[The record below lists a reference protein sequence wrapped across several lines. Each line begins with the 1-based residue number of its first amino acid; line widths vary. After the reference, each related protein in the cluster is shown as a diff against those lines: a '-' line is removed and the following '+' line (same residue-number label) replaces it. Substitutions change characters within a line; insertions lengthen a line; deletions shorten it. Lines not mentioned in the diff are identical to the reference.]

1 MKRIILFLLTLAN
14 LLPTAYKF
22 KYQKEEVCAK
32 TQEYAILENFNDIDE
47 EFTHKINIDSESA
60 YLMDYNT
67 GTVLYAKNETT
78 KKTIASMCK
87 VMTLL
92 ICFEKESEGAISFDD
107 TITISERASSMGGS
121 QVFLEANREYKI
133 SELIKSIVV
142 ASANDASVAMAEH
155 IAGSE
160 ELFVDIMNEKCKELS
175 MENTVFTNATGLPKE
190 GQFSC
195 AKDVAK
201 MFSELLKHDKYYNFS
216 KIWMD
221 KIYHDEEKFTEIAN
235 TNKLIRYYDGCD
247 SGKTGYTSE
256 SGHCLTASAKRKGMR
271 LISVIIKAPSSKTRF
286 ADCSNL
292 FNYGF
297 ANFENKMIIDNK
309 KPLNIQVS
317 VENGKTDTIKVQAEK
332 PFFSFGIKGKKDS
345 FDVDFVPNNK
355 VFAPINT
362 GDIVGKLEI
371 YKNSVL
377 VGEVNVVSM
386 ENVEKEGFFDV
397 VTKIIK
403 NWQI

>member
-32 TQEYAILENFNDIDE
+32 AQEYAIFENYKDIDE
-47 EFTHKINIDSESA
+47 MFSHKISIDSESA
-60 YLMDYNT
+60 YLMDYTT
-67 GTVLYAKNETT
+67 GTVLYSKNETV

-92 ICFEKESEGAISFDD
+92 ICFEKEAEGVISFDD
-107 TITISERASSMGGS
+107 TITVSERASSMGGS
-121 QVFLEANREYKI
+121 QVFLEANKEYKI
-133 SELIKSIVV
+133 NELIKSIVV

-201 MFSELLKHDKYYNFS
+201 MFSELLKYDKYYNFS

-256 SGHCLTASAKRKGMR
+256 SGHCLTASAKRNGMR

-309 KPLNIQVS
+309 KPLDVKIT
-317 VENGKTDTIKVQAEK
+317 VENGKIDVIKVQAEK

-345 FDVDFVPNNK
+345 FDVDFIPNKK
-355 VFAPINT
+355 VIAPINV
-362 GDIVGKLEI
+362 GDCVGKLEI
-371 YKNSVL
+371 YKDSVL
-377 VGEVNVVSM
+377 IGEVNVVSM

>member
-1 MKRIILFLLTLAN
+1 MKRIILFLLTLVN

-32 TQEYAILENFNDIDE
+32 TQEYVTFENFNNVDE
-47 EFTHKINIDSESA
+47 EFTHKIDINSESA

-67 GTVLYAKNETT
+67 GTVLYAKNENT

-92 ICFEKESEGAISFDD
+92 ICFEKEAKGVISFDD
-107 TITISERASSMGGS
+107 VITISERASSMGGS
-121 QVFLEANREYKI
+121 QVFLEANREYRI

-160 ELFVDIMNEKCKELS
+160 EMFVNIMNDKCKELS
-175 MENTVFTNATGLPKE
+175 MENTVFVNATGLPKE

-201 MFSELLKHDKYYNFS
+201 MFSELLKFDKYYNFS
-216 KIWMD
+216 KIWID
-221 KIYHDEEKFTEIAN
+221 KIYHNEEKFTEIAN

-256 SGHCLTASAKRKGMR
+256 SGHCLTASAMRKGMR

-309 KPLNIQVS
+309 KALDVNVT
-317 VENGKTDTIKVQAEK
+317 VENGKISAIKVQAEK

-345 FDVDFVPNNK
+345 YDVDFVPKSK
-355 VFAPINT
+355 VVAPIKA
-362 GDIVGKLEI
+362 GEIIGKLEI
-371 YKNSVL
+371 YKNNFL
-377 VGEVNVVSM
+377 IGEVNVISM
-386 ENVEKEGFFDV
+386 ESVEKERYFDV
-397 VTKIIK
+397 ITKIIK

>member
-221 KIYHDEEKFTEIAN
+221 KIYHDEDKFTEIAN

-297 ANFENKMIIDNK
+297 ANFENKMIIDNE

-386 ENVEKEGFFDV
+386 ENVEKEGFFDI

>member
-32 TQEYAILENFNDIDE
+32 AQEYAIFENYKDIDE
-47 EFTHKINIDSESA
+47 MFSHKISIDSESA
-60 YLMDYNT
+60 YLMDYTT
-67 GTVLYAKNETT
+67 GTVLYSKNETV

-92 ICFEKESEGAISFDD
+92 ICFEKEAEGVISFDD
-107 TITISERASSMGGS
+107 TITVSERASSMGGS
-121 QVFLEANREYKI
+121 QVFLEANKEYKI
-133 SELIKSIVV
+133 NELIKSIVV

-201 MFSELLKHDKYYNFS
+201 MFSELLKYDKYYNFS

-235 TNKLIRYYDGCD
+235 TNKLVRYYDGCD

-256 SGHCLTASAKRKGMR
+256 SGHCLTASAKRNGMR

-309 KPLNIQVS
+309 KPLDVKIT
-317 VENGKTDTIKVQAEK
+317 VENGKIDVIKVQAEK

-345 FDVDFVPNNK
+345 FDVDFIPNKK
-355 VFAPINT
+355 VIAPINV
-362 GDIVGKLEI
+362 GDCVGKLEI
-371 YKNSVL
+371 YKDSVL
-377 VGEVNVVSM
+377 IGEVNVVSM